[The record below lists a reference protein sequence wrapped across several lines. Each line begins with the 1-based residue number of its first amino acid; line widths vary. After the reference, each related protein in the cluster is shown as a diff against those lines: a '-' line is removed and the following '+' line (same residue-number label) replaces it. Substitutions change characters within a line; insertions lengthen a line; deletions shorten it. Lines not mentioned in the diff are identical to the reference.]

1 MPTPTVAANADNHST
16 TQSAAGPRSTPSST
30 SPSNNQ
36 STLLRPA
43 PALPAAGVGCATG
56 EHFRWPL
63 RIYWEDTDAGGVVFY
78 ANYLKLFE
86 RARTEWLR
94 SLGFSQQAMRT
105 DTGLMFVVT
114 DTSVRYLQPAVL
126 DDEVHVSVRLT
137 QAGRVRLTLD
147 QIAWRGDT
155 RLAEGRIRI
164 ACVDAVQLKPAAF
177 PSTLAACLPAIT

>member
-1 MPTPTVAANADNHST
+1 MPLPSVADQLDQPTANSI
-16 TQSAAGPRSTPSST
+16 S
-30 SPSNNQ
+30 
-36 STLLRPA
+36 
-43 PALPAAGVGCATG
+43 ATG
-56 EHFRWPL
+56 VARAARLRHPVPSLPSGGASVHEVEHFRWPL

-94 SLGFSQQAMRT
+94 SLGFSQQALRT
-105 DTGLMFVVT
+105 ETGLMFVVT
-114 DTSVRYLQPAVL
+114 DTAVRYLQPAVL
-126 DDEVHVSVRLT
+126 DDEVHVTVHLA

-164 ACVDAVQLKPAAF
+164 ACVDAVQLKPAAM
-177 PSTLAACLPAIT
+177 PAHLLACLPATP

>member
-1 MPTPTVAANADNHST
+1 MPTTTVAANTDNT
-16 TQSAAGPRSTPSST
+16 PTQAAAASRSAAIA
-30 SPSNNQ
+30 
-36 STLLRPA
+36 STLHPT
-43 PALPAAGVGCATG
+43 PALPSGGVARDLN
-56 EHFRWPL
+56 EHFRWPM

-94 SLGFSQQAMRT
+94 SLGFSQHRLRT
-105 DTGLMFVVT
+105 ETGLMFVVT

-126 DDEVHVSVRLT
+126 DDEVQVSVRLS

-147 QIAWRGDT
+147 QIAWRGTT

-177 PSTLAACLPAIT
+177 PATLAACLPAIT

>member
-1 MPTPTVAANADNHST
+1 MPTSAVAPSPDNPITQTV
-16 TQSAAGPRSTPSST
+16 T
-30 SPSNNQ
+30 SPGSGTGA
-36 STLLRPA
+36 STATLHPM
-43 PALPAAGVGCATG
+43 PTLPSGGVARDAT
-56 EHFRWPL
+56 EHFRWPM

-94 SLGFSQQAMRT
+94 SLGFSQQQLRT
-105 DTGLMFVVT
+105 ETGLMFVVT

-126 DDEVHVSVRLT
+126 DDEVHVTVRLT

-147 QIAWRGDT
+147 QIAWRGNT

-177 PSTLAACLPAIT
+177 PPTLAACLPTIT